1 MPSTEDTRF
10 MQGNEAVLEG
20 AIAAGARFFAG
31 YPITP
36 SSEIAQAA
44 SVRLPALGGTYL
56 QMEDE
61 LASMAAVVGAAL
73 AGQKSFTATSGPGL
87 SLMQENLGVAIMAE
101 VPCVVIDVQRS
112 GPSTGLATK
121 PAQADVMQAR
131 WGSHGDHSAIVLAP
145 SSVQECFD
153 LTVRAFNL
161 AELYRHPVYVLT
173 DEIVGHMRE
182 DVILPDP
189 ADLEVITRRD
199 PEVDPEQYRP
209 HDWNGDELPP
219 PLAPFGSEYVYHA
232 NSSMHD
238 ETGFPNADPDNAR
251 RAIARLH
258 DKVEDAVDD
267 ISDFELVGPADPDA
281 VIVTFGCTA
290 RTAEQLVLDQPVD
303 GCRVSLLVLRSLWP
317 FPDAALHEIR
327 AAGTPVVVAEMNLGQ
342 MVREVS
348 RVLGPDYPCHGLHK
362 SNGVPI
368 SPREMIAFIEEEV
381 L

>member
-1 MPSTEDTRF
+1 MPSTRERRF

-20 AIAAGARFFAG
+20 ALAAGARFFAG

-73 AGQKSFTATSGPGL
+73 AGEKSFTATSGPGV

-101 VPCVVIDVQRS
+101 VPCVVVDVQRS

-121 PAQADVMQAR
+121 PAQADTMQAR

-161 AELYRHPVYVLT
+161 AEQYRHPVYLLS

-182 DVILPDP
+182 SVTLPEADEVDIITRRKPDVDP
-189 ADLEVITRRD
+189 AD
-199 PEVDPEQYRP
+199 YRP
-209 HDWNGDELPP
+209 HDWESDGVTP
-219 PLAPFGSEYVYHA
+219 PLAPFGSEYIYHA

-238 ETGFPNADPDNAR
+238 DTGFPNADPENAR
-251 RAIARLH
+251 RVISHLH
-258 DKVEDAVDD
+258 DKIEKAVDD
-267 ISDFELVGPADPDA
+267 IADYELVGPEDPD
-281 VIVTFGCTA
+281 VIIVTYGCTA
-290 RTAEQLVLDQPVD
+290 RTAEQLVLDQPVN
-303 GCRVSLLVLRSLWP
+303 GCRVSLLVMRSLWP
-317 FPDAALHEIR
+317 FPDAAFAEIR
-327 AAGTPVVVAEMNLGQ
+327 AGGIPVVVAEMNLGQ

-348 RVLGPDYPCHGLHK
+348 RVMGPDYPCHSLTK
-362 SNGVPI
+362 SNGIPI
-368 SPREMIAFIEEEV
+368 SPREMAAFIEEEV